1 MEGPSDRRDADFYRA
16 KRIRVLVGT
25 RAGVAYD
32 LYARLIADR
41 LAAYI
46 PGEPDVVVENAPTK
60 GAKGVAGEIYTAA
73 PDGLTVGAISPEL
86 YFGQLMGDKEIA
98 FDWAKFSW
106 IGTPERSSH
115 LLYARA
121 ATPYSSLRA
130 IIEAKTPP
138 RCGASGKTSTAY
150 YLPKLLEELFG
161 ARFEMKADYKEG
173 PAVDEGI
180 ERGEIDCRVLTI
192 SGFFSHEPYHT
203 WRRTGF
209 VRILLQT
216 GAARDPKLPDAPT
229 LAEMMDEYRI
239 PDEGRRLAQ
248 VLLSAS
254 SFGRPWIAPPGVP
267 PERVGILRDAF
278 MKAARSPAVAEKART
293 SDLEL
298 APAGGEELQC
308 LAAEVVAQPVE
319 VVARMRKLF
328 AS

>member
-1 MEGPSDRRDADFYRA
+1 MQRSPARRDAEFYRG

-41 LAAYI
+41 IGACI
-46 PGEPDVVVENAPTK
+46 PGEPHVVVENAPAK
-60 GAKGVAGEIYTAA
+60 GAKGVAGEIYSA
-73 PDGLTVGAISPEL
+73 PADGLTLGAVSPEL
-86 YFGQLMGDKEIA
+86 YFGQLLGRETA
-98 FDWAKFSW
+98 FDWSKFSW

-115 LLYARA
+115 LLHARA
-121 ATPYSSLRA
+121 ATPYDSLRA
-130 IIEAKTPP
+130 IIDAKTPA
-138 RCGASGKTSTAY
+138 RCGASGKNSTAY
-150 YLPKLLEELFG
+150 YLPMLLEELFG
-161 ARFEMKADYKEG
+161 ARFEMRADYKEG

-216 GAARDPKLPDAPT
+216 GAARDPKVPDAPT
-229 LAEMMDEYRI
+229 LSELMNEYRT
-239 PDEGRRLAQ
+239 PDAGRRLAQ
-248 VLLSAS
+248 VILSAA

-267 PERVGILRDAF
+267 PERLRVLRDAF
-278 MKAARSPAVAEKART
+278 MRAARDPATAAEAQAK
-293 SDLEL
+293 DLEL
-298 APAGGEELQC
+298 APASGDELQK
-308 LAAEVVAQPVE
+308 LAADVMAQPAE
-319 VVARMRKLF
+319 VVARMRKIF